1 MGIASEWMLWEN
13 VEWNYLIDNFLLRI
27 WSAFYIYTSPLQL
40 RRRTSDLDRVLQVTS
55 AVVVHVACCQQ
66 DAWGSRCPF
75 LCLITIFQKKII
87 DEKNPYFEAHF
98 YDIIWCILMYFVS
111 IFTGRTYQTLTS
123 EWHPNCQLQSSLTK
137 CTAQWCWLL
146 FMPNGKPYRVNRKQ

>member
-1 MGIASEWMLWEN
+1 MNVVGKCGMKLLNRQLFAQNLKCFLHLYKPATVTTKNIRSWSSAAGHVCCCGSCCMLPTGC
-13 VEWNYLIDNFLLRI
+13 LRL
-27 WSAFYIYTSPLQL
+27 SLSFFVPYYYFS
-40 RRRTSDLDRVLQVTS
+40 
-55 AVVVHVACCQQ
+55 
-66 DAWGSRCPF
+66 
-75 LCLITIFQKKII
+75 KKLYWW
-87 DEKNPYFEAHF
+87 KNPYFEAHF